1 MFLRTHMLV
10 ASTVAQLGVTPV
22 RVREDE
28 IECHKR
34 HPRAVLQVGPVLVL
48 VDPVLVLV
56 DRGQVVQVLVLVDP
70 VLVLVDRGQVVQADP
85 ADPARE
91 LAVQAARQARPR
103 TFVPKTAQS

>member
-1 MFLRTHMLV
+1 MFLCTHVLV
-10 ASTVAQLGVTPV
+10 ASTAAQLGVTPI
-22 RVREDE
+22 RVREDG

-34 HPRAVLQVGPVLVL
+34 LPRAVVQ
-48 VDPVLVLV
+48 VDPVQVDLV
-56 DRGQVVQVLVLVDP
+56 QVDP
-70 VLVLVDRGQVVQADP
+70 VQVDPVQVDPVQVDPVQVDP